1 MKFPRSVWAG
11 SHFKNQHQMKRQIV
25 HDENEYKQFIKTYNG
40 RMNCY
45 TTVYD
50 FKSFNTK
57 YDSYGNEISEVNQQS
72 VVLDRIFLDFDSH
85 DLPLVE
91 ALTDVSIVVDYL
103 KEKDYIFNVLFSGKG
118 FHIYVHGMITDGIRA
133 IQAFF
138 NEILGV
144 LKSKRPELNT
154 SNKTTLDNSG
164 VQTYRLRRIANT
176 MNMSAEYDN
185 DDTLGCYY
193 CIPLTLDD
201 LKHDIDHILRLAT
214 KSRPNCRETY
224 GKMRV
229 AWPNIPSMHEAPTEI
244 IEVERIGSLPII
256 PCLQKAITVENPSH
270 EARVYTVSWY
280 RDLLAMGNR
289 YVQNDE
295 KEQISKSILDELEH
309 IASMENVWLDWDKDT
324 TEYHVRYIVDGGYHA
339 PNCNTLISKGYCP
352 GKCWRYT

>member
-1 MKFPRSVWAG
+1 LLFPRAVWAG

-57 YDSYGNEISEVNQQS
+57 YDSYGNEISEV
-72 VVLDRIFLDFDSH
+72 
-85 DLPLVE
+85 
-91 ALTDVSIVVDYL
+91 
-103 KEKDYIFNVLFSGKG
+103 
-118 FHIYVHGMITDGIRA
+118 
-133 IQAFF
+133 
-138 NEILGV
+138 
-144 LKSKRPELNT
+144 
-154 SNKTTLDNSG
+154 
-164 VQTYRLRRIANT
+164 
-176 MNMSAEYDN
+176 
-185 DDTLGCYY
+185 
-193 CIPLTLDD
+193 
-201 LKHDIDHILRLAT
+201 
-214 KSRPNCRETY
+214 
-224 GKMRV
+224 
-229 AWPNIPSMHEAPTEI
+229 
-244 IEVERIGSLPII
+244 ERIGSLPII

-295 KEQISKSILDELEH
+295 KEQISKSILNELEH
-309 IASMENVWLDWDKDT
+309 IASMENVWLDWDSDT